1 MQGVKLLRKSLRK
14 SKDGGEKKEKVYL
27 FQAQLLKSS
36 TKHSNPLYLLSNLKA
51 FIFKKWRSGLGLAK
65 REFHDWL

>member
-1 MQGVKLLRKSLRK
+1 M
-14 SKDGGEKKEKVYL
+14 GGKKKEKVYL

>member
-1 MQGVKLLRKSLRK
+1 M
-14 SKDGGEKKEKVYL
+14 GGKKKEKVYL

-65 REFHDWL
+65 WELHDWLRGGQAHTH